1 MPKGAGEPAL
11 KPGMVVE
18 TSITVT
24 ETLTAQH
31 MGSGR
36 RRVLATPAL
45 VALMEAAAQEMV
57 EANVPEG
64 WESVGIGIE
73 LVHDAMT
80 PVGMRVAIRA
90 ELIQFD
96 GKEAV
101 FDVSAQD
108 EQGQVGHGR
117 HRRRLART
125 RTLERMMRQ
134 KP

>member
-1 MPKGAGEPAL
+1 MPKGTGEPAL

-18 TSITVT
+18 TRITVT
-24 ETLTAQH
+24 ETQTAQH

-36 RRVLATPAL
+36 RQVLATPAL

-57 EANVPEG
+57 DANVPEG

-73 LVHDAMT
+73 LAHDAMT

-90 ELIQFD
+90 ELVQFD

-108 EQGQVGHGR
+108 EQGSIGHGR

-125 RTLERMMRQ
+125 RTLERMMQR